1 LGRNPFGDYVGSYMD
16 SVREVYSQE
25 TLKNRA
31 RRYKRMEGK
40 IQLLVKEG
48 KIKSMSPKNW
58 TESDVREYIL
68 YCKTLVSTAD
78 MVHEINALRQ
88 LLLFIDNPAVDLC
101 LAHNPMLKPK
111 FKGTRRK
118 DSMSDDMYD
127 LILNRSRI
135 IDTGDFHLVRAYA
148 LVLMAIT
155 TGTRNKEIRL
165 ANVEDVN
172 TTLWTF
178 DIIHV
183 KGEATY
189 GMPRTVPLHP
199 DVREI
204 LTLYLILRKKWLVD
218 NGVNSHAL
226 FPSKESEDG
235 YLSGNAIRKIKE
247 TVEKDLNVKFDLR
260 MCRRTFG
267 QRYLDSDVDI
277 ESVSVLMGHASTK
290 TTEGFYSRK
299 RLNKAMD
306 NARNSWLSKGG
317 K

>member
-1 LGRNPFGDYVGSYMD
+1 
-16 SVREVYSQE
+16 
-25 TLKNRA
+25 
-31 RRYKRMEGK
+31 MENK
-40 IQLLVKEG
+40 VAYLVKEG
-48 KIKSMSPKNW
+48 KMRSMSPKNW

-68 YCKTLVSTAD
+68 YCRTLVSTAD
-78 MVHEINALRQ
+78 MVHEINALNQ
-88 LLLFIDNPAVDLC
+88 FLEYLDSPVVHLC
-101 LAHNPMLKPK
+101 LAHNPMLKPN

-127 LILNRSRI
+127 LILNRSKV
-135 IDTGDFHLVRAYA
+135 IDTGDFTLVRAYA
-148 LVLMAIT
+148 LVMMSIT

-189 GMPRTVPLHP
+189 GLPRTVPLHP
-199 DVREI
+199 DVRRI
-204 LTLYLILRKKWLVD
+204 LTLYLVLREKWLAD
-218 NGVNSHAL
+218 NNLNSHAL
-226 FPSKESEDG
+226 FPSKDSSDG
-235 YLSGNAIRKIKE
+235 YLSGNSIRKIK
-247 TVEKDLNVKFDLR
+247 TVVEKDLNIKFDLR

-267 QRYLDSDVDI
+267 QRYLDNDLDI

-299 RLNKAMD
+299 RLNKAVE
-306 NARNSWLSKGG
+306 NAKNTW
-317 K
+317 

>member
-1 LGRNPFGDYVGSYMD
+1 MGKNPFGNYVSSYMD
-16 SVREVYSQE
+16 SVRELYSPE
-25 TLKNRA
+25 TMKNRA

-78 MVHEINALRQ
+78 LVHEINALRQ
-88 LLLFIDNPAVDLC
+88 LLLFLDNPSVDLC
-101 LAHNPMLKPK
+101 LAHNPVLKPK
-111 FKGTRRK
+111 FRGTRRK
-118 DSMSDDMYD
+118 ESMPDDLYD
-127 LILNRSRI
+127 MILERSRD
-135 IDTGDFHLVRAYA
+135 IDPGDFRLVRAYA
-148 LVLMAIT
+148 LVMMAIT

-189 GMPRTVPLHP
+189 GMSRTVPLHP

-204 LTLYLILRKKWLVD
+204 LTLYLILRKKWLAD
-218 NGVNSHAL
+218 NNLHVHAL
-226 FPSKESEDG
+226 FPSKDSADG
-235 YLSGNAIRKIKE
+235 YLSGNSIRKLKE
-247 TVEKDLNVKFDLR
+247 TVEKDLGVKFDLR

-267 QRYLDSDVDI
+267 QRYLDHDVDI

-299 RLNKAMD
+299 RLDKAMD
-306 NARNSWLSKGG
+306 NARNSWLSKDGQ
-317 K
+317 